1 MRAVLAFVVFMCS
14 LSAIAT
20 ELQLADG
27 RMSLNLPLGIA
38 HHFTDN
44 LGRTVVV
51 PKPGV
56 AIQLRV
62 GPLKQDPAQP
72 VPSFDANAFVRGS
85 AKQSGR
91 EVFTL
96 PGTSSVAYIEY
107 TKLDRREGYRVHE
120 RFGVVAF
127 RTHYIMFTALVSE
140 EFVPPAEVES
150 HLNQNLWNLLSGVK
164 ER

>member
-1 MRAVLAFVVFMCS
+1 MRAVLAFVILMSS

-27 RMSLNLPLGIA
+27 RMSLSLPLGVA

-56 AIQLRV
+56 AVQLRV
-62 GPLKQDPAQP
+62 GPFKRDPAQP
-72 VPSFDANAFVRGS
+72 VLSFDANAFVRDS

-96 PGTSSVAYIEY
+96 PGSNNVAYIEY
-107 TKLDRREGYRVHE
+107 TKLERKDGYRVHE
-120 RFGVVAF
+120 RFGVVAL

-140 EFVPPAEVES
+140 EFVPSAEVES
-150 HLNQNLWNLLSGVK
+150 HLNQNLWNLLSGAK